1 MTNMTKKRWVVAIV
15 TALFVAALIIL
26 YYLGLLGN
34 AAVAEPT
41 PARAWFSGPRGQD
54 CWLCKIGKF
63 VYLFTS

>member
-41 PARAWFSGPRGQD
+41 PGRAWF
-54 CWLCKIGKF
+54 
-63 VYLFTS
+63 